1 MKQFIEQNGNYC
13 IFRVDSEYLHQIAEF
28 IVMANYSHHSPKM
41 FPADIKEEIKA
52 VYQEELTY
60 ISSSQVFLVENN
72 NGKMIGCIR
81 VMKWNKIN
89 ELPIQKIFN
98 INPLDFI
105 HDIQPTSSIWHIGRF
120 AVDSCADVSSVSLFK
135 QLMVYAI
142 APICQELHSYMIA
155 ECDSKL
161 LRVMGLLG
169 IDTIQLGKGIHYLG
183 SETIPVY
190 STKEGLQNFYN
201 KFKAPKSPVAKAK
214 ELMRVA

>member
-1 MKQFIEQNGNYC
+1 MKQFIEQCGNYC
-13 IFRVDSEYLHQIAEF
+13 IFRVDSEYLHEIAEF
-28 IVMANYSHHSPKM
+28 IVMANYNHHSPKI
-41 FPADIKEEIKA
+41 FPAKIREEIEA

-81 VMKWNKIN
+81 VMKWDRVN

-98 INPLDFI
+98 INPLDCI
-105 HDIQPTSSIWHIGRF
+105 HDIQPVNSIWHIGRF
-120 AVDSCADVSSVSLFK
+120 AVDSCGDVSSISLFK

-142 APICQELHSYMIA
+142 TPICQEVHSYMIA

-190 STKEGLQNFYN
+190 STKEGLLNFYN
-201 KFKAPKSPVAKAK
+201 KFKTKKSSVTKAK
-214 ELMRVA
+214 EMMNVA

>member
-1 MKQFIEQNGNYC
+1 MKQLIKQCGNYC
-13 IFRVDSEYLHQIAEF
+13 IFRVDSEHLHQIAEF
-28 IVMANYSHHSPKM
+28 IVMANYNHHSAKI
-41 FPADIKEEIKA
+41 FPTKIKEEIEA

-81 VMKWNKIN
+81 VMKWDQIN

-98 INPLDFI
+98 INPIDCI
-105 HDIQPTSSIWHIGRF
+105 HNIQPITSIWHIGRF
-120 AVDSCADVSSVSLFK
+120 AVDSCGDISSISLFK

-142 APICQELHSYMIA
+142 TPICQEVHSYMIA

-169 IDTIQLGKGIHYLG
+169 IDTIQLGKGIYYLG

-190 STKEGLQNFYN
+190 STKEGLLNFYN
-201 KFKAPKSPVAKAK
+201 KFKIQCC
-214 ELMRVA
+214 